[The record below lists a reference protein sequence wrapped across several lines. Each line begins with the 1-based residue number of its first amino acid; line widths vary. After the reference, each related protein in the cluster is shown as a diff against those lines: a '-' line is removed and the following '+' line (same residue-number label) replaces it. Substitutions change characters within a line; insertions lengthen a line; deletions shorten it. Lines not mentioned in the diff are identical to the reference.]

1 MLRAPRFARRL
12 CSAARVPILTASDA
26 LSRWESAL
34 PLSASSTMLAGYS
47 SVLGGIVMNPSLMM
61 VPIDDHGF
69 HRGHCVFDTCNVT
82 GGKAFGLQM
91 HLERLLSSAQSA
103 RIIEDRHSPPAGFDH
118 ASLRDIILQTIAATG
133 RRDDV
138 FVRYWLTVGRGD
150 FAISPKGCAANGGLS
165 FYCVA
170 HVDSHSASEPRGLAA
185 AVVPVPLKPPLLAT
199 MKSNNYL
206 LNALVAMEA
215 EARDAQLGIQL
226 EHGYVAESAV
236 STIAIVDQQN
246 VLRAPIPD
254 RILDSTTWRRCSE
267 LAPLLI
273 AEGTLAGVSAAS
285 VSEAELRGA
294 REILSLGGGWIEPIV
309 RLDGQLVGDGQPGPV
324 WRALD
329 PTVRA
334 DLENP
339 LYTDDVPYA

>member
-1 MLRAPRFARRL
+1 M
-12 CSAARVPILTASDA
+12 
-26 LSRWESAL
+26 
-34 PLSASSTMLAGYS
+34 
-47 SVLGGIVMNPSLMM
+47 
-61 VPIDDHGF
+61 
-69 HRGHCVFDTCNVT
+69 
-82 GGKAFGLQM
+82 
-91 HLERLLSSAQSA
+91 
-103 RIIEDRHSPPAGFDH
+103 
-118 ASLRDIILQTIAATG
+118 
-133 RRDDV
+133 
-138 FVRYWLTVGRGD
+138 
-150 FAISPKGCAANGGLS
+150 
-165 FYCVA
+165 
-170 HVDSHSASEPRGLAA
+170 
-185 AVVPVPLKPPLLAT
+185 PVPLKPPLLAT